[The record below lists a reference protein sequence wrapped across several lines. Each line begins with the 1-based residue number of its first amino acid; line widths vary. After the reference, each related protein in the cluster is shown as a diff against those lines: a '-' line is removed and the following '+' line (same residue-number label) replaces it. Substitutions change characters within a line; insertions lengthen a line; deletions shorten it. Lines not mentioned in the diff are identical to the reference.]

1 MLMSHAQR
9 LWNFLYNEDRA
20 IASLAGAPPQETISS
35 ETGRLHDSAAWA
47 QALCAVLNT
56 IEPNHCQHAEAHAAA
71 LDAADQPFSKG
82 D

>member
-1 MLMSHAQR
+1 MT
-9 LWNFLYNEDRA
+9 
-20 IASLAGAPPQETISS
+20 PQ
-35 ETGRLHDSAAWA
+35 AWA